1 MAHGTRAAR
10 DAGQRRGGRDRDR
23 GRHARARVKP
33 DRLVVQGAPVPGDIS
48 YIAARGCRVCEFVV
62 VEARRCSRKRSNAR
76 ARSGDGRPRGA
87 PRGGARGPEPA
98 RGRFGAPR
106 AGGRALASGVCERAR
121 AGVLRS
127 DVLGRMRVGRGG
139 SVSRRAGRRRRGR
152 GVDARVR
159 GGHDAR
165 RRRAD
170 RDDAPVLRAARRHG
184 TTPGRP
190 PESRPGRVRASGH
203 PRGAPA
209 RAAPDARVRRRAHR
223 RRGRHPP
230 RSSRCLRHPR
240 NRPRGRH
247 RRGRPRRPPHPD
259 RRLQPRRQT
268 THRLRRR
275 SRRVRKTPDARR
287 HPGSNR
293 RPWYRTSRART
304 RAVRR
309 RRRRGNAARVRAREP
324 RRRIRRGAR
333 ADAPRR
339 DIRRRRAREASRAKT
354 RDTKTDKGTLR
365 LDVPRRVRGGR
376 ARARRRIRAR
386 RGEPGGRAIGGRAIV
401 ARPDA
406 RRVGR
411 RRGPESKPGRGLLF
425 LGAGRG
431 GIAREVRRA
440 RPRREFRRERY
451 RYLGASRARRWR
463 LFVSVRVAVPG
474 GCSLGPA
481 RTPSRARPRASTRDD
496 ARRDAR
502 RSVANL
508 PRARTR
514 RCCRGDAPG

>member
-1 MAHGTRAAR
+1 MECPTRTKGRDAHAPCATASATTSSARAAGPYSCSGPGVFVAAEVHGEEGGGGGGLGGDARHHAVPRPAEALEAVDENHQGRGGRAGRATGLEHVAHGTRAAR

-48 YIAARGCRVCEFVV
+48 CIAARGCRVCEFVV

-190 PESRPGRVRASGH
+190 PESRPGRVRASGRH
-203 PRGAPA
+203 LESPA
-209 RAAPDARVRRRAHR
+209 R
-223 RRGRHPP
+223 
-230 RSSRCLRHPR
+230 
-240 NRPRGRH
+240 
-247 RRGRPRRPPHPD
+247 
-259 RRLQPRRQT
+259 
-268 THRLRRR
+268 
-275 SRRVRKTPDARR
+275 
-287 HPGSNR
+287 
-293 RPWYRTSRART
+293 
-304 RAVRR
+304 
-309 RRRRGNAARVRAREP
+309 
-324 RRRIRRGAR
+324 
-333 ADAPRR
+333 
-339 DIRRRRAREASRAKT
+339 
-354 RDTKTDKGTLR
+354 
-365 LDVPRRVRGGR
+365 
-376 ARARRRIRAR
+376 
-386 RGEPGGRAIGGRAIV
+386 
-401 ARPDA
+401 
-406 RRVGR
+406 
-411 RRGPESKPGRGLLF
+411 
-425 LGAGRG
+425 
-431 GIAREVRRA
+431 
-440 RPRREFRRERY
+440 
-451 RYLGASRARRWR
+451 
-463 LFVSVRVAVPG
+463 
-474 GCSLGPA
+474 
-481 RTPSRARPRASTRDD
+481 
-496 ARRDAR
+496 
-502 RSVANL
+502 
-508 PRARTR
+508 
-514 RCCRGDAPG
+514 CR